1 MFKGM
6 TLQGRLIGSFL
17 FMGSIVFAATIMG
30 WNSTSRL
37 STRIDTISKNSIPSI
52 SGLWKINE
60 GQTQAQSSMRSLTNP
75 RLSKQ
80 DREVELNRIQDAWQQ
95 INEGF
100 EEYQSAPQSPD
111 EAKLY
116 KAQFL
121 PNWEAWKQEQAR
133 FLRLYQEL
141 EPDGISLPELDRLR
155 GLLATEERLAFN
167 TSTNDML
174 ALLDLNYKVAK
185 EAEKLALSD
194 VKHTSALAILGMVLG
209 PTIAIGFG
217 FYFSRAIAKPL
228 STKLGNVINTLA
240 SSSTEIAVAVEQQER
255 TAAQQAV
262 SVSQTTA
269 TMDELGTSARQ
280 SASQAESAVT
290 GAQQVLMLVN
300 GSSSDELSAGGTS
313 LKEKVGQIARQISRL
328 SEQTN
333 QIGNISDLVRDL
345 ANQTNM
351 LALNAAVEAARAGDQ
366 GKGFAVVATEIRKLA
381 DQSRQSTERI
391 NALLTDIQ
399 NTTNVTV
406 MVTDEGTK
414 TVETIVVAVNG
425 ITMNSQQIS
434 LTAKQQAIAI
444 QQVID
449 AMNVLNQGASQTA
462 SSISQT
468 KVETQKLNETA
479 LNLKALV

>member
-1 MFKGM
+1 MFKSM

-17 FMGSIVFAATIMG
+17 FMGFIVFSSTALG
-30 WNSTSRL
+30 WNSTTRL
-37 STRIDTISKNSIPSI
+37 SSRIEIFSKTSIPSI
-52 SGLWKINE
+52 TGLWKINE
-60 GQTQAQSSMRSLTNP
+60 GQTQVESSMRSLTNP
-75 RLSKQ
+75 RLSPE
-80 DREVELNRIQDAWQQ
+80 DRNVELNRIEAAWQQ
-95 INEGF
+95 INAGF
-100 EEYQSAPQSPD
+100 EEYEPAPQTLA

-116 KAQFL
+116 KTQFL
-121 PNWEAWKQEQAR
+121 PQWEEWKKQQAR
-133 FLRLYQEL
+133 FLQLYQEL
-141 EPDGISLPELDRLR
+141 EVDGISLTEMDRLNR
-155 GLLATEERLAFN
+155 FLANEERAAFDAA
-167 TSTNDML
+167 TNDLL

-185 EAEKLALSD
+185 EAENLALND
-194 VKHTSALAILGMVLG
+194 VRQTSTLAILGMVLG
-209 PTIAIGFG
+209 PTIAIIFG
-217 FYFSRAIAKPL
+217 FYFTQAIAKPL
-228 STKLGNVINTLA
+228 STKLSSVINTLA

-262 SVSQTTA
+262 SVSQTTT

-280 SASQAESAVT
+280 SASQAEAAAT
-290 GAQQVLMLVN
+290 GAQQVLTLVN
-300 GSSSDELSAGGTS
+300 GNSSDELSADGTS
-313 LKEKVGQIARQISRL
+313 LQARVGQIAKQILRL

-366 GKGFAVVATEIRKLA
+366 GKGFAVVAAEIRKLA

-391 NALLTDIQ
+391 NALVTDIQ